1 MGKVMVILGSASD
14 RGKMEPAIW
23 ELVGKVEVEVHVISA
38 YRTPEKLRNI
48 IMNSDADVFI
58 AGAGMATALPGTIAS
73 LTSKPVIGVP
83 LSGSAISG
91 IDALFAIVQMP
102 KGVPVATVAIDGA
115 ENAAILALE
124 ILGVKNLDIEDDIY
138 KIREEMRI
146 QDETIDQD
154 FIKHVDA
161 RKQSIYENRANDQ

>member
-38 YRTPEKLRNI
+38 HRTPEKLRNI
-48 IMNSDADVFI
+48 IMSSDADVCI
-58 AGAGMATALPGTIAS
+58 AGASMAAALPGAIAS
-73 LTSKPVIGVP
+73 LTSRPVIGVP
-83 LSGSAISG
+83 LSGNVTNG
-91 IDALFAIVQMP
+91 IDALFTIAQMP

-124 ILGVKNLDIEDDIY
+124 ILSLKNVNIGDEIY
-138 KIREEMRI
+138 KMREEMRV
-146 QDETIDQD
+146 EAEVIDRD
-154 FIKHVDA
+154 FIDHVNA
-161 RKQSIYENRANDQ
+161 RKRNFREKNRNR